1 MSETDFAAFVRERS
15 ASLFR
20 TAYVLTGSRD
30 AADDLVQEAL
40 ERACRHWRKASAA
53 DSPEAYV
60 RKILVNLAN
69 DRWRRLKRLELVR
82 AVPDRADPGDAFG
95 RVDSRSQLIQALLLL
110 PMGQRTAVV
119 LHYFHDMA
127 DTQIAATL
135 GVSAGTARS
144 QLSRGLAKLREALAP
159 DAVPGGRR

>member
-1 MSETDFAAFVRERS
+1 MTDPGFATFVRERS

-53 DSPEAYV
+53 QSPEAYV

-69 DRWRRLKRLELVR
+69 DRWRRLKRLDLVR
-82 AVPDRADPGDAFG
+82 GVPERPDPSDDYG
-95 RVDSRSQLIQALLLL
+95 RVDSRSELVQALLEL
-110 PMGQRTAVV
+110 PIGQRTAVV
-119 LHYFHDMA
+119 LHYFHDQA

-135 GVSAGTARS
+135 GISPATARS
-144 QLSRGLAKLREALAP
+144 NLSRGLAKLRAALTA
-159 DAVPGGRR
+159 DSVPGASR